1 MLNLDHV
8 KTELEKYQ
16 YSYHQNILVGHTKSK
31 IKWVLPTGI
40 GNILAFEQ
48 ATSYLFGFREEGIDL
63 FPVTGDWKIA
73 SHLLISWEDVI
84 SFQMKQGLLENEMR
98 IQTNSMNIVMKIN
111 KIVANNPWVKEN
123 INYLKE
129 NNYFYKGA

>member
-48 ATSYLFGFREEGIDL
+48 ATAYLFGFQEKGVDFFL
-63 FPVTGDWKIA
+63 VTGDWKIA
-73 SHLLISWEDVI
+73 SHLLIPWEDVI
-84 SFQMKQGLLENEMR
+84 SFRMKQGILENEMR
-98 IQTNSMNIVMKIN
+98 IQTNSVNIVMKIN